1 MSGME
6 NKPKPVVIVC
16 PLNWGIGHATRCVPI
31 VHQLLAHGYQPV
43 LASSGQ
49 ALEFLKRTFPELPH
63 EELPDYQIRYQKK
76 GSFSLKIVKLIPS
89 ILKAI
94 KKERQATEELVKK
107 YAAVGI
113 ISDNRFGCR
122 SKKVPS
128 VFITHQIRV
137 LSPVGQRLLRALNK
151 KHINK
156 FDACWIP
163 DFEGDKSLTGKLS
176 KPYKSIKRVEYLGAL
191 SRLQPQSPNPD
202 EGFQYLA
209 LLSGPEPQRSILED
223 ILKEE
228 LKAYSGKSMLIRGV
242 FDGECKT
249 TIDGQLTIKDHAL
262 DGELERLISDCKV
275 VISRSG
281 YSTVM
286 DLCQWGKRAIMVPT
300 PGQTEQEFLSERL
313 DKKGYVP
320 NMAQTTFN
328 LAEAE
333 RKLALYTGLPK
344 MEPSSV
350 DWAKLFKPFEG

>member
-1 MSGME
+1 ME

-31 VHQLLAHGYQPV
+31 VRQLLIHGYQPV

-49 ALEFLKRTFPELPH
+49 ALELLKRTFPELAH
-63 EELPDYQIRYQKK
+63 EELPDYQIKYQKK
-76 GSFSLKIVKLIPS
+76 GSFSLKIAKLIPS

-94 KKERQATEELVKK
+94 KKERQATEDLVKK
-107 YAAVGI
+107 YAAVGV

-128 VFITHQIRV
+128 IFITHQIRV

-176 KPYKSIKRVEYLGAL
+176 KPYKSIKKVEYLGAL
-191 SRLQPQSPNPD
+191 SRLQPQAPSSTD
-202 EGFQYLA
+202 GFQYLA

-228 LKAYSGKSMLIRGV
+228 LKAYSGKSVLIRGV
-242 FDGECKT
+242 FEGESKLT
-249 TIDGQLTIKDHAL
+249 VEGQLTIQDYAL
-262 DGELERLISDCKV
+262 DAELEKLISDSKV

-286 DLCQWGKRAIMVPT
+286 DLCQWGKRAIMIPT
-300 PGQTEQEFLSERL
+300 PGQTEQEFLSERM

-320 NMAQTTFN
+320 NNAQTTFN

-333 RKLALYTGLPK
+333 RKLTLYTGLPK
-344 MEPSSV
+344 MEPSTV
-350 DWAKLFKPFEG
+350 NWAKLFKPFAR